1 MTPALAA
8 AAGAE
13 AGAPLRLA
21 FAYVPNGVTMEQWT
35 PAAEGAGFELTRIL
49 KPLAPVKDRMLVLS
63 GLEHDNGNALGDG
76 PGDHARAGAV
86 FLTGVH
92 CRKTAGADIKNGVS
106 VDQIAARQIGS
117 QTRLGSIELG
127 CEDTRVV
134 GNCDSGYSCAYTN
147 SLSWRSETTPQPPET
162 NPRAVF
168 ERLFG
173 VDAGLD
179 PATRA
184 QRLRTRRSILD
195 LVGERSAALRNDL
208 GASDR
213 RKLDEYFTAVREIEQ
228 RIAQA
233 ESHNSEWLPEMEKP
247 SGIPET
253 FAEHVSLM
261 FDLQAL
267 AFQADITRI
276 ATMMIAREGSTRTYP
291 EIGVADPHHP
301 LTHHRNN
308 PEWIEKV
315 TQINEFHMGLFAKFI
330 QKLASDAGG
339 RRHAAR
345 PLDDRLRQ
353 RHRRRQPAHAP
364 RPAGA
369 AGRQRRRRA
378 RPGAAHPLRQGHADD
393 EPLHDAARSDGRAS
407 GVDRRQHRATSST
420 SRTCSARL
428 GATPTANVQSK
439 ALPTANSNGRGAVG
453 VGSWIRSGSWRWS
466 CANVVT
472 YGFSNAVR
480 PPGASPAPAAGAPTA
495 ASRAAWTARRR
506 RAAGARS
513 TASGVSP
520 GIGTTSRPVPQTL
533 EYSSSSRTPKRPSDA
548 RAARTS
554 SSSTGSISPQ

>member
-1 MTPALAA
+1 MIITGKHLSRRTILRGLGAVVALPALDAMTPALAA
-8 AAGAE
+8 AAGKKATS
-13 AGAPLRLA
+13 PLRLA
-21 FAYVPNGVTMEQWT
+21 FAYVPNGVTMESWT
-35 PAAEGAGFELTRIL
+35 PAAEGAGYELSRIL
-49 KPLAPVKDRMLVLS
+49 KPLAAVKDRMLVLS
-63 GLEHDNGNALGDG
+63 GLEHNNGNALGDG

-92 CRKTAGADIKNGVS
+92 CRKTAGADIKNGIS

-127 CEDTRVV
+127 CEDTRIV

-147 SLSWRSETTPQPPET
+147 SLSWRGDTTPQPPET

-173 VDAGLD
+173 ADAGLD

-233 ESHNSEWLPEMEKP
+233 ESHNTEWMPEMEKP

-276 ATMMIAREGSTRTYP
+276 ATTMIAREGSTRTYP

-330 QKLASDAGG
+330 QKLASTPDGDG
-339 RRHAAR
+339 TL
-345 PLDDRLRQ
+345 LDHSMIVYGSGL
-353 RHRRRQPAHAP
+353 
-364 RPAGA
+364 
-369 AGRQRRRRA
+369 
-378 RPGAAHPLRQGHADD
+378 
-393 EPLHDAARSDGRAS
+393 SDGNRHTHEDLPVLMVGGGGGFRRNNHVVYPKDTPMTNLFLTLLDRM
-407 GVDRRQHRATSST
+407 GVPAEQ
-420 SRTCSARL
+420 L
-428 GATPTANVQSK
+428 G
-439 ALPTANSNGRGAVG
+439 
-453 VGSWIRSGSWRWS
+453 
-466 CANVVT
+466 
-472 YGFSNAVR
+472 
-480 PPGASPAPAAGAPTA
+480 
-495 ASRAAWTARRR
+495 
-506 RAAGARS
+506 
-513 TASGVSP
+513 
-520 GIGTTSRPVPQTL
+520 
-533 EYSSSSRTPKRPSDA
+533 D
-548 RAARTS
+548 
-554 SSSTGSISPQ
+554 STGRIEHLTEVS